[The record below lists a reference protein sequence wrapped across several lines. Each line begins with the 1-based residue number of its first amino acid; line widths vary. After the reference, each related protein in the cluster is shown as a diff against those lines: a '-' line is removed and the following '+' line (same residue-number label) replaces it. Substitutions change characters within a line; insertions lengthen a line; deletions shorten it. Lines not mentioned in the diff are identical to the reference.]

1 MIAIVF
7 IIKIEHFL
15 FYLLLRSFIFFHLFS
30 PGCNSV
36 RRLHLFYYIG
46 EGVWNDCDHYDDCY
60 QQNYTSGADLSDV
73 LTAEPLTVL
82 LRVLVTWLADLQTG
96 GP

>member
-15 FYLLLRSFIFFHLFS
+15 FYLSLRSFIFFHLFS

-36 RRLHLFYYIG
+36 RRLHLSG
-46 EGVWNDCDHYDDCY
+46 NTKLNV
-60 QQNYTSGADLSDV
+60 TSVSVGWE
-73 LTAEPLTVL
+73 TAYFITLEKAYGMTVTIMTIVINKIIQVGQICL
-82 LRVLVTWLADLQTG
+82 IS
-96 GP
+96 

>member
-36 RRLHLFYYIG
+36 RRLHLSG
-46 EGVWNDCDHYDDCY
+46 NTKLNV
-60 QQNYTSGADLSDV
+60 TSVSVG
-73 LTAEPLTVL
+73 
-82 LRVLVTWLADLQTG
+82 
-96 GP
+96 